1 MERKKLIW
9 SRTSLR
15 PGKLKPETWLLSILT
30 EAAVLYAHDKLCK
43 LNIGLEEDRRQAAL
57 IQRLAKTL
65 GIQSGFTSAILL
77 ILIADNMV
85 RKPQTGKPLTCS
97 QVTLA

>member
-1 MERKKLIW
+1 M
-9 SRTSLR
+9 
-15 PGKLKPETWLLSILT
+15 
-30 EAAVLYAHDKLCK
+30 LYAHDKLCK